1 MLNKEDVL
9 MVLEAERQQAA
20 NFNLPQ
26 MALGIAHAISMIKS
40 MEVADDDKATE
51 VLP

>member
-1 MLNKEDVL
+1 MLNKEEIL
-9 MVLEAERQQAA
+9 RILETEKIKARS
-20 NFNLPQ
+20 FNLPQ
-26 MALGIAHAISMIKS
+26 MALGIAHAIKMIKS